1 MEGSTNAS
9 AAEFCRRSGAR
20 RSPKGTENGERR
32 FDFEVSERKE
42 SGSWIRYDKRIY
54 FRLIVR

>member
-20 RSPKGTENGERR
+20 QSPKGTENEKRQ
-32 FDFEVSERKE
+32 FDFEVCERKE
-42 SGSWIRYDKRIY
+42 SGSWIRYNRE
-54 FRLIVR
+54 